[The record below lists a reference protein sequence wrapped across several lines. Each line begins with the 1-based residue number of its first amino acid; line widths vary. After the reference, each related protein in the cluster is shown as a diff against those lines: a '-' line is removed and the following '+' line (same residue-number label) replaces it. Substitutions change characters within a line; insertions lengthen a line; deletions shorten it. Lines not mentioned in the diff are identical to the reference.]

1 MFKIL
6 ARSVAIKKIVG
17 VNAEWFT
24 VKKTETS
31 AHGPYRLTYC
41 AIDAKTGK
49 PREYNF
55 CIDKMM
61 IDGHS
66 VDIDSMFE

>member
-1 MFKIL
+1 MPNGL
-6 ARSVAIKKIVG
+6 QL
-17 VNAEWFT
+17 
-24 VKKTETS
+24 KTETS
-31 AHGPYRLTYC
+31 AHGYYRLTYC

-61 IDGHS
+61 IDGNS